1 MMKKMVS
8 VVLMICMLFCS
19 VCFAEQDDSAAMEN
33 ALLSL
38 EADTLPV
45 YLEVNG
51 TEPFNQAFP
60 VFYVN
65 EVEDLPYVDIRDAV
79 NFINSMITMDNP
91 ENPQYLI
98 ECNEES
104 EMTEIHL
111 DGNESFLW
119 MDFGDQTV
127 TYTNYNTSEIPAAV
141 S

>member
-1 MMKKMVS
+1 MKKMVS

-19 VCFAEQDDSAAMEN
+19 VSFAEQDDSAAMEN
-33 ALLSL
+33 ALVSL

-45 YLEVNG
+45 YLEING

-127 TYTNYNTSEIPAAV
+127 TYTN
-141 S
+141 